1 MNYTHIL
8 FATLAATVAYFIY
21 GFIMFA
27 ALPAMK
33 SEFEKHPHLYRPK
46 EEMMKIMPF
55 GMIAILISIL
65 AVAILHAKIHPLGGD
80 VLSGLKLGALIGTF
94 SVCNFVIHNHVNL
107 RIGLKLTAYQSIA
120 YFLQWIIVGATVA
133 LIYKP

>member
-1 MNYTHIL
+1 MNFTHIL
-8 FATLAATVAYFIY
+8 FATLGAAVAYFAY

-27 ALPAMK
+27 ALPGMK
-33 SEFEKHPHLYRPK
+33 SEFEKYPNVYRPK
-46 EEMMKIMPF
+46 DEMMKIMPF

-80 VLSGLKLGALIGTF
+80 VLSGLKLGALIGIF

-107 RIGLKLTAYQSIA
+107 RIGVKLTVYQALA
-120 YFLQWIIVGATVA
+120 YFIQWLIVGATIA